1 MGRNLGPLNI
11 KDSYEGLVQ
20 ISGSSRD
27 TLTDGSGSV
36 ITNLNVSASYAT
48 TASFALNV
56 VPSPTG
62 SFMVTGSIVDATST
76 FTKGDGSVFTLTV
89 DNVAN
94 AVSASHAVQADSA
107 LTATSAS
114 HAIFADTA
122 GAATDVNALYT
133 ASVVDATISFLKGGG
148 GTFPI
153 TIDNVANAVSASY
166 ATTASFALTAS
177 SLEGG
182 VSLQTVLDTGNTAT
196 EDIILTGS
204 INVVGNI
211 KTGDLSNSVSST
223 DTAVIGGSG
232 NSVSQTDSVIA
243 GGVSNNIQGD
253 KAFVGGGS
261 NHTINSAAGR
271 MGILGGQQNSITA
284 GEASAIVGSF
294 SSTLSSTTSAIV
306 AGRNHTNSHLNSVV
320 IGGDGLSTI
329 KDNEVVVPD
338 LSIYGDTFISSSV
351 LGTGS
356 LIDNLGQQALPGN
369 DSIEHIVN
377 LTQAEYDALT
387 PDVNTLYVISGSTG
401 GGGAAAEWQAATAAS
416 SSVSALNNTPSQI
429 DATSPYSLLYSS
441 GSTISSQDGGWNVA
455 LGGYGQ
461 VISGNGYGSSIIGG
475 INNSILENYLGGI
488 YNSNGSTGRG
498 YASIIMGAQNS
509 QHGNNN
515 VNYSG
520 IYSGRN
526 HNIQNCSWGAILGGS
541 GNTVTATNSA
551 VAGGESNQIVNGDLH
566 FIGGGGNAQIT
577 GNARWSGI
585 IGGFG
590 NILSG
595 GQMSFIGGGRL
606 NQTSGASQAF
616 IGGGESHIVQATKG
630 AIIGGNNNT
639 VASGHNNSVVIGG
652 DGLTTTKT
660 NEVVVPSL
668 TIKGQV
674 IGDVNSITIAS
685 TTGSI
690 DCSTGNF
697 FDLTLAATV
706 DTHLV
711 TSNITA
717 GQTISLFLK
726 QDPTTAG
733 TISFSSDFLFEGGT
747 AFTASTGLG
756 AKDVMTFISD
766 GVSLFA
772 TGLKNFS

>member
-1 MGRNLGPLNI
+1 MAILEELG
-11 KDSYEGLVQ
+11 
-20 ISGSSRD
+20 
-27 TLTDGSGSV
+27 
-36 ITNLNVSASYAT
+36 
-48 TASFALNV
+48 
-56 VPSPTG
+56 
-62 SFMVTGSIVDATST
+62 
-76 FTKGDGSVFTLTV
+76 
-89 DNVAN
+89 
-94 AVSASHAVQADSA
+94 
-107 LTATSAS
+107 
-114 HAIFADTA
+114 
-122 GAATDVNALYT
+122 
-133 ASVVDATISFLKGGG
+133 
-148 GTFPI
+148 
-153 TIDNVANAVSASY
+153 IDE
-166 ATTASFALTAS
+166 T
-177 SLEGG
+177 
-182 VSLQTVLDTGNTAT
+182 
-196 EDIILTGS
+196 
-204 INVVGNI
+204 
-211 KTGDLSNSVSST
+211 
-223 DTAVIGGSG
+223 
-232 NSVSQTDSVIA
+232 
-243 GGVSNNIQGD
+243 
-253 KAFVGGGS
+253 
-261 NHTINSAAGR
+261 
-271 MGILGGQQNSITA
+271 
-284 GEASAIVGSF
+284 
-294 SSTLSSTTSAIV
+294 
-306 AGRNHTNSHLNSVV
+306 
-320 IGGDGLSTI
+320 
-329 KDNEVVVPD
+329 
-338 LSIYGDTFISSSV
+338 
-351 LGTGS
+351 
-356 LIDNLGQQALPGN
+356 
-369 DSIEHIVN
+369 
-377 LTQAEYDALT
+377 
-387 PDVNTLYVISGSTG
+387 
-401 GGGAAAEWQAATAAS
+401 
-416 SSVSALNNTPSQI
+416 
-429 DATSPYSLLYSS
+429 
-441 GSTISSQDGGWNVA
+441 
-455 LGGYGQ
+455 
-461 VISGNGYGSSIIGG
+461 SIIGG

-711 TSNITA
+711 TTNITA

>member
-56 VPSPTG
+56 VPAPTG

-94 AVSASHAVQADSA
+94 AVSASHAVQADNA